1 MPEPLLALE
10 QVSLALADLANKPT
24 FGRAPLRAILR
35 EIDLE
40 VAAGECVALVGESG
54 SGKSTL
60 ARTVLRL
67 HEPQAGRIVFDGID
81 ITHAGETQIAPLR
94 QRMQMIFQDP
104 LSSLNPRRRVGA
116 IVAQPL
122 QVAGRAAGSAQV
134 AELLERVQ
142 LGADLA
148 GRYPHELSGG
158 QRQRV
163 GIARAI
169 ALAPALVVADE
180 IVSGLDVSTQAH
192 ILLLLRELR
201 RDLGLAMLFVTH
213 DLSVVRVLCDRVI
226 VLREGRVVETAP
238 VAKLFAEP
246 GNAYTKMLLDAIP
259 LPDVDPHW
267 LDPTRGDKEKSMKV
281 RGCIALVTGANRG
294 FGRALVQALLDAGA
308 AKVYASARDPSSL
321 QPLVAA
327 SAGRVV
333 TLALDITRDDQIAA
347 AAAACGDATLLF
359 NNAGINRHQGVIA
372 APTLDDARA
381 EMTSNY
387 FGTLTMCRAFAPV
400 LKANGGGA
408 IVNVLSILAKAAI
421 PAMGS
426 LCASKAAALRM
437 TEGVRAEL
445 AAQGTLV
452 VALMTGAMDTDMER
466 DFQGPKSAPAEVA
479 AALLAEIDQGRE
491 EVYHGPMPEWI
502 NAALK
507 EDAKALEGEFAKYL
521 PG

>member
-1 MPEPLLALE
+1 MAEPLLALE
-10 QVSLALADLANKPT
+10 GVSLALPDLAAKPT
-24 FGRAPLRAILR
+24 FGRAPLRAILHD
-35 EIDLE
+35 IALE
-40 VAAGECVALVGESG
+40 VAVGECVALVGESG

-67 HEPQAGRIVFDGID
+67 HEPQAGRIVFAGTD
-81 ITHAGETQIAPLR
+81 IAHAAQAQIAPLR
-94 QRMQMIFQDP
+94 QRLQMIFQDP
-104 LSSLNPRRRVGA
+104 MSALNPRRRIGE

-122 QVAGRAAGSAQV
+122 RVAGRDVGAAKI

-142 LGADLA
+142 LGAELA

-163 GIARAI
+163 GIARAL
-169 ALAPALVVADE
+169 ALGPALVVADE

-192 ILLLLRELR
+192 ILVLLRKLR

-213 DLSVVRVLCDRVI
+213 DLSVVRVLCDRVV
-226 VLREGRVVETAP
+226 VLHEGRVVETAP
-238 VAKLFAEP
+238 VARLFEAP
-246 GNAYTKMLLDAIP
+246 ANAYTKALLDAIP

-267 LDPTRGDKEKSMKV
+267 LDQARPEEEKTMIVK
-281 RGCIALVTGANRG
+281 GCTAFVTGSNRG

-308 AKVYASARDPSSL
+308 AKVYASARDTSSL
-321 QPLVAA
+321 QPFVAA
-327 SAGRVV
+327 WGGRVA
-333 TLALDITRDDQIAA
+333 TLQLDITRDDQIAA
-347 AAAACGDATLLF
+347 AAVACRDVTLLF
-359 NNAGINRHQGVIA
+359 NNAGINRHQGVIGA
-372 APTLDDARA
+372 ATLDDARA

-400 LKANGGGA
+400 LAANGGGA
-408 IVNVLSILAKAAI
+408 IVNVLSILAKATI

-426 LCASKAAALRM
+426 LCASKAASLRM
-437 TEGVRAEL
+437 TESLRAEL
-445 AAQGTLV
+445 AAQKTLV

-479 AALLAEIDQGRE
+479 KLLLEEIDRGSE

-502 NAALK
+502 NGALK
-507 EDAKALEGEFAKYL
+507 SDAKALEKEFANYL
-521 PG
+521 PA

>member
-10 QVSLALADLANKPT
+10 RVSVALADLARKRP
-24 FGRAPLRAILR
+24 FGRAPMRPILH
-35 EIDLE
+35 EIDLD

-67 HEPQAGRIVFDGID
+67 HEPQGGRIVFDGID
-81 ITHAGETQIAPLR
+81 ITHAGEAQIAPLR
-94 QRMQMIFQDP
+94 ERMQMVFQDP
-104 LSSLNPRRRVGA
+104 MSSLNPRRRIGE

-122 QVAGRAAGSAQV
+122 EVAGRVAGPAQI

-148 GRYPHELSGG
+148 KRYPHELSGG

-201 RDLGLAMLFVTH
+201 RDLGLALLFVTH
-213 DLSVVRVLCDRVI
+213 DLSVVRVLCDRVV
-226 VLREGRVVETAP
+226 VLREGRVIETAP
-238 VAKLFAEP
+238 VTRLFAAPE
-246 GNAYTKMLLDAIP
+246 NAYTKTLLDAIP

-267 LDPTRGDKEKSMKV
+267 LDATSHEKEKTMKV
-281 RGCIALVTGANRG
+281 SGCTALVTGANRG
-294 FGRALVQALLDAGA
+294 FGRALVDALLDAGA
-308 AKVYASARDPSSL
+308 AKVYATARDPSSL
-321 QPLVAA
+321 QPLLAA
-327 SAGRVV
+327 SGGRVA
-333 TLALDITRDDQIAA
+333 TFALDVTRDDQIAA
-347 AAAACGDATLLF
+347 AVAGCGDVTLLF

-381 EMTSNY
+381 EMASNY
-387 FGTLTMCRAFAPV
+387 FGTLAMCRAFAPV

-408 IVNVLSILAKAAI
+408 IVNVLSILAKATI
-421 PAMGS
+421 PAMAS

-437 TEGVRAEL
+437 TEGLRAEL
-445 AAQGTLV
+445 AGQRTLV

-479 AALLAEIDQGRE
+479 ATLLAQIDQGQE

-502 NAALK
+502 NAALR
-507 EDAKALEGEFAKYL
+507 EDAKSLEREFAKYL
-521 PG
+521 PA